1 MFNIRLKWY
10 WIIFALVLVFIAI
23 FVYFVISP
31 ALYGW
36 EPDARAF
43 MICWFI
49 GFIFVFIALKKFFV
63 QLFNECLPCKYNELK
78 MQFGEPVQSFKVSL
92 RSINWCKF
100 RKTYFANDRFEIYPD
115 FFMFSAFGRACII
128 KDVSDIL
135 LSESFLYGCQI
146 EIYSGNSRIC
156 LRVSKDQYET
166 IRNYI
171 DRTGG

>member
-1 MFNIRLKWY
+1 MFNIKLKWY
-10 WIIFALVLVFIAI
+10 WVVFALVFIAI
-23 FVYFVISP
+23 FVYFVFSP
-31 ALYGW
+31 ALNGG

-49 GFIFVFIALKKFFV
+49 GFIFVFIALKKFFG
-63 QLFNECLPCKYNELK
+63 QLFNEWLPCKYNELK

-92 RSINWCKF
+92 RSINWCNF
-100 RKTYFANDRFEIYPD
+100 RNTHFANGRFEIYPG

-135 LSESFLYGCQI
+135 LSESFLYGRQI

-171 DRTGG
+171 ERTGG